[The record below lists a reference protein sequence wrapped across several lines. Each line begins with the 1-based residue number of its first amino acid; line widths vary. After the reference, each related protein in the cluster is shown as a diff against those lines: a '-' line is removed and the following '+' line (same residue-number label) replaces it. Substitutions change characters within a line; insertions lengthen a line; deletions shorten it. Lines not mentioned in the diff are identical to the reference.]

1 MQGVI
6 VNDILKHSPADKAGL
21 KTQDV
26 ILELDGMPVN
36 SPNQLQTLLLRYRPG
51 DKVKLRIWRDGKEL
65 VKEVRLE
72 ARDESVAAADK
83 SSEPSPGESSD
94 SKGPV
99 RFDDL
104 GFSVA
109 PLRAETKDKL
119 DVASGVE
126 VTKVERYSEAYM
138 RGLTPNSVIVSVDR
152 KPVDSPGQ
160 LRSVIASK
168 KPGDVVML
176 EVKSQEGKQVVSL
189 RIPSSTN

>member
-1 MQGVI
+1 
-6 VNDILKHSPADKAGL
+6 
-21 KTQDV
+21 
-26 ILELDGMPVN
+26 LELDGMPVN